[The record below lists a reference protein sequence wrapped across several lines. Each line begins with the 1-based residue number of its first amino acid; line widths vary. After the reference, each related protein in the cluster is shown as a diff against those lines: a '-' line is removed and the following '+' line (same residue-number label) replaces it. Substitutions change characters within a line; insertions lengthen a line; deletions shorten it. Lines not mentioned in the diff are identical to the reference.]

1 MKALLNWRY
10 YVLIL
15 LLTVTLFGVLGESD
29 IDGAAWFA
37 VFIIS
42 KVAGFLAG
50 YIMYVLYRYW
60 SSRNLIPE
68 LDELA
73 KEED

>member
-29 IDGAAWFA
+29 IDGATWFA

-50 YIMYVLYRYW
+50 YIMYVQ
-60 SSRNLIPE
+60 I
-68 LDELA
+68 
-73 KEED
+73 